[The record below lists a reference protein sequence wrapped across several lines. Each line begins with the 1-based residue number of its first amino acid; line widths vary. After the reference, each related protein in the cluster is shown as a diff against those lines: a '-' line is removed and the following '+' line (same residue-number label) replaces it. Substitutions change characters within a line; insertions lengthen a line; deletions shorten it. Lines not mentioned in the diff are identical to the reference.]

1 MYLEIIS
8 PAGKIFEGDVKLVN
22 VPGSDG
28 AFEVLNNHAPIVST
42 LEAGKI
48 KVIHTG
54 GGEDMFDIQS
64 GVIEVM
70 NNHIHILADTK

>member
-8 PAGKIFEGDVKLVN
+8 PAGKIFDGDVKLVS

-28 AFEVLNNHAPIVST
+28 SFEVLDNHAPIVST

-48 KVIHTG
+48 KVIHAN
-54 GGEDMFDIQS
+54 GGEDMFEISS

-70 NNHIHILADTK
+70 NNHIHILADTV